1 MSRASGKP
9 KALPQT
15 LTLDHVSPATRLLEK
30 RRQMFEVQEAL
41 NAQKEDFQRREEA
54 FRRREEGLRQKD
66 LELQESLIK
75 FNKFLQENESKRNR
89 AEKRARDEGRQ
100 AVEKEKEIQ
109 RKTLEHEHMKLEC
122 EKVKER
128 LRKMSR
134 YRDFLERAQRENVE
148 DDPEISDLESR
159 YKTLVSSNVELIE
172 GQRENERKNEEQ
184 RTNFSDYTKT
194 ETNKMLNSNNLIA
207 NLQQTLEMEEAQAA
221 QAQDDFDESIRKAGS
236 ETLEVG
242 QVVMA
247 VQNLLQR
254 CTKNHGAIK
263 HYDDSKNS
271 NGGSMHQPE
280 NQSVADELQAKGE
293 QTKVDLEV
301 IAAYITDFSA
311 IVSDFEKKI
320 KKGGEKAKSP
330 GEANP
335 DDAY

>member
-1 MSRASGKP
+1 MAHVGGAKSKG
-9 KALPQT
+9 LPQT

-100 AVEKEKEIQ
+100 TVEKGKEIYKKSTEYEQ
-109 RKTLEHEHMKLEC
+109 MQLEC
-122 EKVKER
+122 AKVKEK

-134 YRDFLERAQRENVE
+134 YRDFLELAQRENAE
-148 DDPEISDLESR
+148 DYPEISDLESR
-159 YKTLVSSNVELIE
+159 YKTLVSSNHELIE
-172 GQRENERKNEEQ
+172 GQRENERKNEDQ
-184 RTNFSDYTKT
+184 RTEFSDYTKT

-207 NLQQTLEMEEAQAA
+207 NLQQRLESEEAAA
-221 QAQDDFDESIRKAGS
+221 AAAQDDFDESIRKTGD

-247 VQNLLQR
+247 VQNLLLR

-271 NGGSMHQPE
+271 GGGMHTQDAHTAE
-280 NQSVADELQAKGE
+280 DEMLMKGE
-293 QTKVDLEV
+293 QTAAELDV

-311 IVSDFEKKI
+311 IVDQFNTMHKKAEQKM
-320 KKGGEKAKSP
+320 KK
-330 GEANP
+330 
-335 DDAY
+335 DDEPAEDS